1 MKKTLAVIAGL
12 ALAGVA
18 QSFAANQATVALNNY
33 AGGVINYQATA
44 GGATTLLPADAWVEV
59 LGGATGST
67 ASLGVFHPSEPGY
80 FDNGVVLVPGATAG
94 QSASFEVRA
103 WTGATTYAAATVK
116 GSTGAF
122 SSATGSW
129 DDAATPPPVKQGPDL
144 AVPTFTVAAGS
155 TPVVPEPSTIALG
168 VLGAAALLARRR
180 K

>member
-33 AGGVINYQATA
+33 AGGVINYQTTV
-44 GGATTLLPADAWVEV
+44 GGASSSLPLDAWVEV
-59 LGGATGST
+59 LGGPVGGVM
-67 ASLGVFHPSEPGY
+67 ASLGTFHPSEPGY

-94 QSASFEVRA
+94 SPASFEVRA
-103 WTGATTYAAATVK
+103 WTGAATYAAAAL
-116 GSTGAF
+116 TGTSGTF

-129 DDAATPPPVKQGPDL
+129 DDAATPPPVRQGPDL
-144 AVPTFTVAAGS
+144 AMPTFTVA
-155 TPVVPEPSTIALG
+155 PVIPEPSTIALG
-168 VLGAAALLARRR
+168 ILGAAALLIRRR